1 MRSLFWL
8 LGLFAA
14 AAAIAVLARNPGY
27 VLLVYPPWRVE
38 LSLTLFVL
46 LFLLALLAGYL
57 LLRLFSSVLS
67 LPGQVRRF
75 RAERAQRKGRAAM
88 LAALT
93 AYFEGRFAVAEK
105 AAGRAIALGES
116 PALNAIVAARA
127 AHELRQF
134 DKRDAHLESA
144 KGRTPGED
152 TLRLMAQAQFDLEQ
166 RRPQQALAALKSLP
180 GSAQRKHVGAL
191 TLELKAQQLA
201 RNWDAV
207 LEVADQLEKRNGAH
221 HAMAEQMRQQAWLEK
236 LRACAEDD
244 RSLRAVWKEMPAS
257 FRHQPRITAEAAR
270 TFMRLGECAMARNL
284 LTEALNE
291 AWDGQLV
298 ALYGDC
304 REGSV
309 VPQIEQAERWLHQH
323 HDDAGLLL
331 ALGKL
336 CLHQELWGKAQS
348 YLEASLSLQ
357 PSRDAYN
364 TLAQLA
370 EKQHRPDDAF
380 KYYQLATQLT
390 EPESSARK

>member
-1 MRSLFWL
+1 MRALFWL

-14 AAAIAVLARNPGY
+14 AAAIAVLARNSGY

-38 LSLTLFVL
+38 LSLTLFVS
-46 LFLLALLAGYL
+46 LFLLALIAGYL
-57 LLRLFSSVLS
+57 LLRVLVSALS
-67 LPGQVRRF
+67 LPDYVRSF
-75 RAERAQRKGRAAM
+75 RVARAQKKGRAAM
-88 LAALT
+88 LTALT
-93 AYFEGRFAVAEK
+93 AYFEGRYAVAEK
-105 AAGRAIALGES
+105 AAERAVALGES
-116 PALNAIVAARA
+116 TALNAIVAARA

-166 RRPQQALAALKSLP
+166 RQPQKALVALKALP

-191 TLELKAQQLA
+191 TLELKAQQQA

-236 LRACAEDD
+236 LRACAEDG
-244 RSLRAVWKEMPAS
+244 RSLRAVWKEMPAA
-257 FRHQPRITAEAAR
+257 FRHRPRITAEAAR

-291 AWDGQLV
+291 AWDSGLV

-348 YLEASLSLQ
+348 YLDASLSLQ

-390 EPESSARK
+390 EPASSVRK

>member
-38 LSLTLFVL
+38 LSLTLFVS
-46 LFLLALLAGYL
+46 LFLLALIAGYL
-57 LLRLFSSVLS
+57 LLRLLAGALS
-67 LPGQVRRF
+67 LPDYVRSF
-75 RAERAQRKGRAAM
+75 RAARAQKKGRAAM
-88 LAALT
+88 LTALT
-93 AYFEGRFAVAEK
+93 AYFEGRYAVAEK
-105 AAGRAIALGES
+105 AAERAVALGES
-116 PALNAIVAARA
+116 TALNAIVAARA

-134 DKRDAHLESA
+134 DKRDAYLEAA

-166 RRPQQALAALKSLP
+166 RRPQEALVALKSLP
-180 GSAQRKHVGAL
+180 GSAQRKHIGAL
-191 TLELKAQQLA
+191 TLELKAQQQA

-236 LRACAEDD
+236 LRACAEDG
-244 RSLRAVWKEMPAS
+244 RSLRALWKEMPAAI
-257 FRHQPRITAEAAR
+257 RHRPRITAKAAR
-270 TFMRLGECAMARNL
+270 IFMRLGECAMARNL
-284 LTEALNE
+284 LTEALDE
-291 AWDGQLV
+291 AWDSDLV
-298 ALYGDC
+298 ALYGEC
-304 REGSV
+304 LEGSV
-309 VPQIEQAERWLHQH
+309 VGQIEQAERWLRQH

-348 YLEASLSLQ
+348 YLDASLSLQ

-364 TLAQLA
+364 TLAKLA

-390 EPESSARK
+390 EPASSVRK